1 MCGTQKIKMLASTI
15 QFSHNTPP
23 EPPPPP
29 TTAMTDDQVITGNN
43 NVAPD
48 TQQRANTQSMLM
60 IFPAVHTL
68 TVCVHPIT

>member
-1 MCGTQKIKMLASTI
+1 MRHTKNKDARVHYTVLTQHT
-15 QFSHNTPP
+15 TRT
-23 EPPPPP
+23 PPPP